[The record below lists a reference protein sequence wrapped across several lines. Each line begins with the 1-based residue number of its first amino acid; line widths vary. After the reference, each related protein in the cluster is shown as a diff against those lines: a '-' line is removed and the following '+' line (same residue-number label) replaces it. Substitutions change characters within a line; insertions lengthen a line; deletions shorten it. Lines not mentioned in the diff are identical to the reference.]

1 MAIHLIRHTS
11 LDVPPGTCY
20 GRLDLDVSDKF
31 ESEAKIVKEK
41 IPTNIKRAFCSPS
54 KRCILLAEFLG
65 LTYCIDYRIREM
77 DFGIWEGKLWD
88 EIDRTEMDA
97 WASDVADYRIPN
109 GETFREVV
117 FRVGEF
123 LENTPEEEV
132 ILITH
137 AGVIKA
143 LRALRGGIDIYEAAV
158 SPTNFGDYISI

>member
-41 IPTNIKRAFCSPS
+41 IPTNITRAFCSPS
-54 KRCILLAEFLG
+54 
-65 LTYCIDYRIREM
+65 M

-88 EIDRTEMDA
+88 EIDRKQMNA

-123 LENTPEEEV
+123 LENIPEEEV